1 MRKAIVYASV
11 HHGNTEKLVKGI
23 AEECQVDL
31 IDAVKQPD
39 ADLSSYDMI
48 GFASGIY
55 FSKFH
60 QSILGFVKKNLTD
73 DKKVFLICTY
83 GGSANYKSIEQILN
97 KKHSKVIGKFG
108 CKGYDTFG
116 PFKLLGGIAKGHPD
130 EEDIKNAEHFIKSI
144 KTDKEYKEENGWH
157 GYYNKEIVEIARILQ
172 HILSDYKRVLKE
184 NELLRQQNI
193 SYKNN
198 INELKKVRN
207 K

>member
-1 MRKAIVYASV
+1 MRLAAHVAVKYIVGKMTDEDLLHQLKAASENHCLFMNRYLVNGLTEQKGRKMRKAIVYTSV
-11 HHGNTEKLVKGI
+11 HHGNTEKLVKRI

-60 QSILGFVKKNLTD
+60 QSMLKFAEKNLPD
-73 DKKVFLICTY
+73 DKKIFLICTY
-83 GGSANYKSIEQILN
+83 GGSANYRSIEQILN

-116 PFKLLGGIAKGHPD
+116 PFKLIGGIAKGHPD
-130 EEDIKNAEHFIKSI
+130 EEDIKNA
-144 KTDKEYKEENGWH
+144 
-157 GYYNKEIVEIARILQ
+157 VEFVKGL
-172 HILSDYKRVLKE
+172 
-184 NELLRQQNI
+184 
-193 SYKNN
+193 
-198 INELKKVRN
+198 
-207 K
+207 

>member
-60 QSILGFVKKNLTD
+60 QSILEFAEKNLPD
-73 DKKVFLICTY
+73 DKKIFLICTY
-83 GGSANYKSIEQILN
+83 GGSRSEERR
-97 KKHSKVIGKFG
+97 VGKE
-108 CKGYDTFG
+108 CVSTCRSRWSPY
-116 PFKLLGGIAKGHPD
+116 H
-130 EEDIKNAEHFIKSI
+130 
-144 KTDKEYKEENGWH
+144 
-157 GYYNKEIVEIARILQ
+157 
-172 HILSDYKRVLKE
+172 
-184 NELLRQQNI
+184 
-193 SYKNN
+193 
-198 INELKKVRN
+198 
-207 K
+207 